1 LSAAPPPC
9 ENHRVGDR
17 EITMK
22 KRSSARG
29 FGLVELMA
37 VLVII
42 LGLWFA
48 ARYYK
53 DRPADDP
60 KAIDSTL
67 PNYLETTNPAAAT
80 NYYLEGTIHK
90 VERNERGAVF
100 TVTTPG
106 GKSIAVVGS
115 KNLTGGLANV
125 AAGQLGEMQVQLN
138 AGLSLQATAS
148 VVGLAHAPGVFVYKY
163 RVKTPAPENYRE
175 AD

>member
-1 LSAAPPPC
+1 
-9 ENHRVGDR
+9 
-17 EITMK
+17 MK
-22 KRSSARG
+22 KRSSRRG
-29 FGLVELMA
+29 FSLIELMA

-42 LGLWFA
+42 LGLWFG

-67 PNYLETTNPAAAT
+67 PNYLETVNPAAAT

-90 VERNERGAVF
+90 VDRNDRGAVF
-100 TVTTPG
+100 TVTSAS

-115 KNLTGGLANV
+115 KGLTGGLANV
-125 AAGQLGEMQVQLN
+125 AAGQVGEMQVQLN
-138 AGLSLQATAS
+138 AGPSLQATAS
-148 VVGLAHAPGVFVYKY
+148 VVSLAQAPSVFVYKY

-175 AD
+175 PD